1 MIDYN
6 DIMEGEEVWI
16 RMKYHG
22 HHLGA
27 YRVDY
32 ERGYGAVV
40 SFCVNKEDI
49 VEHFP
54 TKPRPLKV
62 GDRCSV
68 LFYANPVTIKH
79 IIDDKAW
86 VIDPGNGEAIVG
98 LDKLTKITGEK

>member
-1 MIDYN
+1 MIDYD
-6 DIMEGEEVWI
+6 DIMEDEEVWI
-16 RMKYHG
+16 RFKYVKKFG
-22 HHLGA
+22 GNHLVR
-27 YRVDY
+27 YDNTNFY
-32 ERGYGAVV
+32 V
-40 SFCVNKEDI
+40 SSKAI

-68 LFYANPVTIKH
+68 LYYINPVTIKH

-86 VIDPGNGEAIVG
+86 VIDPGNGEAIIG